1 MQDLL
6 ALSAKYATRPA
17 AEETI
22 NNPTVRKHYWRY
34 RCHVELETLLEDK
47 SFLST
52 LQQLLLSA
60 YCRHFHCFSLL
71 SLLQHIGL
79 GVSCAYIDPN

>member
-1 MQDLL
+1 MTACSSSLCAALMALWFAQDLL
-6 ALSAKYATRPA
+6 AMSDKYSTRPA

-47 SFLST
+47 PFMAT

-60 YCRHFHCFSLL
+60 FRF
-71 SLLQHIGL
+71 
-79 GVSCAYIDPN
+79 

>member
-1 MQDLL
+1 M
-6 ALSAKYATRPA
+6 SAKYATRPA

-47 SFLST
+47 PFLAT
-52 LQQLLLSA
+52 LQQLLLST
-60 YCRHFHCFSLL
+60 CRYHCGCFSWVNEQL
-71 SLLQHIGL
+71 SPAGGGDKARL
-79 GVSCAYIDPN
+79 CRDCY